1 MNQYLKQIDALRF
14 YAVFGV
20 MLGHLY
26 PKELPSIRFAAE
38 FYSYLPGVPLFF
50 CISGFLITGILI
62 SNQNQPI
69 KKLLKNFYIRRFLR
83 IFPVYYLTI
92 FALFIVNI
100 DDYRS
105 WFLYDFFYV
114 TNIVQG
120 LNGNFDGSVA
130 PHFWSLAV
138 EEQFYLVWP
147 ILFLIFRG
155 KNCQIILL
163 WSIFLTGSALM
174 LFSENKFL
182 MARTLGCLSYL
193 GSGSLLAYFWH
204 YRKKYL
210 FQLNALLTATL
221 ILFLAFVVVQSFGF
235 LKISN
240 QFHLL
245 LSMLL
250 IPLITLKF
258 AIGFRTK
265 MIKAIV
271 EFPAIIY
278 MGKISYGIYIFHLL
292 ALFPAVAIKKI
303 GSFEFLENIWIMLF
317 FKIGITILLA
327 TLSWEFFEKRI
338 NKLKNKFEY
347 N

>member
-204 YRKKYL
+204 YRKKIFVSIECTFNCYL
-210 FQLNALLTATL
+210 NF
-221 ILFLAFVVVQSFGF
+221 
-235 LKISN
+235 ISC
-240 QFHLL
+240 FC
-245 LSMLL
+245 SS
-250 IPLITLKF
+250 TKF
-258 AIGFRTK
+258 WF
-265 MIKAIV
+265 
-271 EFPAIIY
+271 F
-278 MGKISYGIYIFHLL
+278 
-292 ALFPAVAIKKI
+292 
-303 GSFEFLENIWIMLF
+303 ENIESVSFALKYVVDPF
-317 FKIGITILLA
+317 NN
-327 TLSWEFFEKRI
+327 FEICNRLQ
-338 NKLKNKFEY
+338 NKNDQGY
-347 N
+347 C